1 MAKLFIQDTTLTAIA
16 DAIRSKTSSGGSGEP
31 IVVSVHTPNLLSRE
45 DTVVGYGNYGNVDL
59 GGELVHEVVTIAGAV
74 KMHLDLKYQT
84 DTMFAQIQIS
94 SGDVANTDTWNAGE
108 YKYTKHTSIV
118 ETTLDIEGTD
128 TVTINFYNQAMV
140 ENTTYWGYWIDVTGY
155 DADGNQITGSGA
167 NTAQYKP
174 TEMPAAIL
182 SISGE
187 GGGGITP
194 EGELEITENGSY
206 DVTTYA
212 SAQVSVPVGVF
223 PTGTL
228 PITQN
233 GEYSVESY
241 ANVVVDVASSG
252 GSELEPVVL
261 TGSCDY
267 ACAGALAN
275 GVIPQMAGKISTN
288 NIYQAPYMF
297 YNSGLE
303 EIPFELNFYAN
314 YDMCEVNHMFNMA
327 ANLKKFPTIK
337 NLNPKNASQM
347 FSGCQNLTDI
357 PEGATST
364 WSFNKWQTSTAA
376 QVQHMFKDCR
386 KLRHIDSNL
395 LKNLWNCNNTY
406 LYNVY
411 YYLFYGCTSLDE
423 VRNLGVSTAALT
435 GNAFNNT
442 FLECGHLKNFTFV
455 GNKGANW
462 KSQTIDLTTVGY
474 LPKYVT
480 RSDDFTT
487 DLKVTDLA
495 SYEALN
501 GNSAWWTEDA
511 AFSRYNHDSAVLTIN
526 SLPFITASGA
536 TNTIKFKGTMGSGYG
551 KAINDLT
558 DTEIAVATSKGWTVS
573 IT

>member
-16 DAIRSKTSSGGSGEP
+16 DAIRSKSTSSSGEP
-31 IVVSVHTPNLLSRE
+31 IVVSSHTSNLLHRD
-45 DTVVGYGNYGNVDL
+45 DTVSGYGLDGNVSL
-59 GGELVHEVVTIAGAV
+59 GAEAFHEVITIPGAV

-128 TVTINFYNQAMV
+128 TVTINFYNQAMA
-140 ENTTYWGYWIDVTGY
+140 ENTSYWGFWIDVTGY
-155 DADGNQITGSGA
+155 DAKGKQVCGSGA
-167 NTAQYKP
+167 NTTQYKP

-182 SISGE
+182 AIESGE
-187 GGGGITP
+187 SGGITP

-212 SAQVSVPVGVF
+212 SALV
-223 PTGTL
+223 
-228 PITQN
+228 
-233 GEYSVESY
+233 
-241 ANVVVDVASSG
+241 NVAASG
-252 GSELEPVVL
+252 GDFEPIVL

-327 ANLKKFPTIK
+327 GNLKKFPTIK

-364 WSFNKWQTSTAA
+364 WSFDKWHTSTAA

-455 GNKGANW
+455 GNRGANW

-551 KAINDLT
+551 KAISDLT
-558 DTEIAVATSKGWTVS
+558 ESEIAKATAQGWTVS

>member
-16 DAIRSKTSSGGSGEP
+16 DAIRSKTSGGSGEP
-31 IVVSVHTPNLLSRE
+31 IVVSSHTSNLLHRD
-45 DTVVGYGNYGNVDL
+45 DTVVGYGLDGNTSL
-59 GGELVHEVVTIAGAV
+59 GAEPFHEVITIPGAV
-74 KMHLDLKYQT
+74 RMHLDLKYQT
-84 DTMFAQIQIS
+84 DSMCAQIQIS
-94 SGDVANTDTWNAGE
+94 SGDVANTNAWNAGE
-108 YKYTKHTSIV
+108 YKYTKHQSIA

-128 TVTINFYNQAMV
+128 TITINFINQATKA
-140 ENTTYWGYWIDVTGY
+140 NTGYWGFWIDVTGY
-155 DADGNQITGSGA
+155 DASGNQVTGGGA
-167 NTAQYKP
+167 NTTQYKP

-194 EGELEITENGSY
+194 SGELEITENGSY

-233 GEYSVESY
+233 GEYGVESY
-241 ANVVVDVASSG
+241 ASVVVDVASG
-252 GSELEPVVL
+252 GGGELEPIVL
-261 TGSCDY
+261 SGSCDY

-275 GVIPQMAGKISTN
+275 GVIPQMPGKITTN
-288 NIYQAPYMF
+288 NIYQATYMF
-297 YNSGLE
+297 YNSGLQ
-303 EIPFELNFYAN
+303 EIPFELNFYPN
-314 YDMCEVNHMFNMA
+314 YDMAEVNHMFFNA
-327 ANLKKFPTIK
+327 AIKKFPTIK

-347 FSGCQNLTDI
+347 FSGCSNLADI

-386 KLRHIDSNL
+386 RLRHIDSNL

-423 VRNLGVSTAALT
+423 VRNLGVSTATLT

-442 FLECGHLKNFTFV
+442 FLECGHMKNFTFV
-455 GNKGANW
+455 SGKSANW
-462 KSQTIDLTTVGY
+462 KSQTIDLTSIGY

-487 DLKVTDLA
+487 DLKVTDLE

-501 GNSAWWTEDA
+501 GNSAWWTEDVT
-511 AFSRYNHDSAVLTIN
+511 FSRYNHDSAVSTIN
-526 SLPFITASGA
+526 SLPTITSTGG

-551 KAINDLT
+551 KAISDLT
-558 DTEIAVATSKGWTVS
+558 DAEIAVATAKGWTVS